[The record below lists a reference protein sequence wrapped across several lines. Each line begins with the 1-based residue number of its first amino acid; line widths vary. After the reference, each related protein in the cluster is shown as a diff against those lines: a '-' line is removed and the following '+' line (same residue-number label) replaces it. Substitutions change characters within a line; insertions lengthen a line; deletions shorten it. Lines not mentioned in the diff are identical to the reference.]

1 MHENHSL
8 QTLVHELRLVCKI
21 SLRILCFSP
30 EKCMIFVGEFVM
42 HLSLQT
48 IEKYQQDLV
57 ERRGTAELL
66 KENAILKSE
75 SRVIS

>member
-1 MHENHSL
+1 MYDI
-8 QTLVHELRLVCKI
+8 CW
-21 SLRILCFSP
+21 RI
-30 EKCMIFVGEFVM
+30 
-42 HLSLQT
+42 HDDLSLQT